1 MSSDAFVLW
10 VDTPVK
16 VRYAETDAQRIVY
29 HGAYIPWF
37 EVGRTEYCERAGYP
51 YPRMEAEGV
60 NIVVVDLRARYR
72 RAARYGDTVT
82 VRTRFAELKSR
93 GCRFAYE
100 VRLPDGSL
108 AVEAQTDHIFTD
120 GTGRPISIPRA
131 VREAFVS
138 FAGG

>member
-1 MSSDAFVLW
+1 MSSDAFLLW

-16 VRYAETDAQRIVY
+16 VRYAETDAQRVVY
-29 HGAYIPWF
+29 HGAYIPWL

-60 NIVVVDLRARYR
+60 RIVVVDLRARYR

-82 VRTRFAELKSR
+82 VRTRFADLKSR

-108 AVEAQTDHIFTD
+108 AVEAETDHIFTD
-120 GTGRPISIPRA
+120 VTGRPISIPRA

-138 FAGG
+138 FAGR